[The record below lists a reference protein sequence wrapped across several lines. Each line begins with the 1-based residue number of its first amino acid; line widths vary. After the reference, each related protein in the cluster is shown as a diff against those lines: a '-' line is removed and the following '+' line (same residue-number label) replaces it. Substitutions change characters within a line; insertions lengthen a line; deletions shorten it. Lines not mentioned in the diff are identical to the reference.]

1 MFGVGVFLAR
11 TRPGLVSA
19 TSSFSPLDASAAA
32 KGFART
38 AAVGD
43 GFFFMITDVDTGVG
57 GVGGRALGGGR
68 CDGAFGAR
76 VGSVVVV
83 VVVVVVARVFRADV
97 GSSRSKAAADLA
109 AGDLGDLACDF

>member
-19 TSSFSPLDASAAA
+19 TSSFSPSDASAAA

-57 GVGGRALGGGR
+57 GVGGSAFGGGR
-68 CDGAFGAR
+68 CDGALGAC
-76 VGSVVVV
+76 VGSVVI
-83 VVVVVVARVFRADV
+83 VVARVFRLDV

-109 AGDLGDLACDF
+109 AVDVGDLACDF